1 MSNSKIISAIDIG
14 STKVTT
20 LIAQHFPEDD
30 KVNVI
35 GVYTTPSKGIRKG
48 QVINI
53 EKAIESIL
61 ESVEEAERMAGLSI
75 GKAIVGITAP
85 YISSINS
92 SGVVAVS
99 EPSKEISKEDVDR
112 VIEAARAVSLPTS
125 TQTLHVTP
133 RQFIVDGQ
141 EGIID
146 PKGMTGV
153 RLEVDTNIIT
163 GSSPAIKNLVRCINE
178 VGIEIQDI
186 AYSGLASSYTVLSET
201 EKELGV
207 ILVDIGGTTTSIIVF
222 IENSPCFAR
231 VIPVG
236 SENVTNDL
244 AIGLRLQLEEADK
257 LKIFLSNPKEKSNK
271 GEDEPDEIDLYK
283 EGISMQEGKKISK
296 DIAVDGIMK
305 ARVEEIF
312 NLVAEQITDSGYG
325 GSTPAGIVITGGGSM
340 LKDIEKTCSKVI
352 GLPVRIGY
360 PKEMMGLVDEIMTPS
375 YSSTFGLIEYAI
387 NRNFAGS
394 SKQSFKAK
402 IDIVPKV
409 DVKGIF
415 QKIVNMIKPL
425 LP

>member
-75 GKAIVGITAP
+75 GKAIIGITAP

-99 EPSKEISKEDVDR
+99 EPNKEISQEDVDR

-146 PKGMTGV
+146 PRGMTGV

-163 GSSPAIKNLVRCINE
+163 GSLPAIKNLTRCIDE

-186 AYSGLASSYTVLSET
+186 AYSGLACSYTVLSET

-207 ILVDIGGTTTSIIVF
+207 ILVDIGGTTTSITIF

-244 AIGLRLQLEEADK
+244 AIGLRLQLEEAEK
-257 LKIFLSNPKEKSNK
+257 LKIFLSNPKEHTGK
-271 GEDEPDEIDLYK
+271 EDETDEIDLYK

-296 DIAVDGIMK
+296 DIAIDGIMK

-312 NLVAEQITDSGYG
+312 NLVAEQITESGYG
-325 GSTPAGIVITGGGSM
+325 GSTPAGIVITGGGAM
-340 LKDIEKTCSKVI
+340 LKDIEKTCSRVI

-387 NRNFAGS
+387 NKNFAGS
-394 SKQSFKAK
+394 SKQSFKTK
-402 IDIVPKV
+402 IDIIPKV
-409 DVKGIF
+409 DVKEFF
-415 QKIVNMIKPL
+415 QKIVNIVKPL